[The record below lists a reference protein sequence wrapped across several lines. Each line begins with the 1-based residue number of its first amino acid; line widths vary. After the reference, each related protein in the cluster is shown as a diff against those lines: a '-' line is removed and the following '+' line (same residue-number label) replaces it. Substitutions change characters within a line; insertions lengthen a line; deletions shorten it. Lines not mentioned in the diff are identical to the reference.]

1 LLGEK
6 IESTIFP
13 LDETVSIMR
22 VMDDLRKQWGLRY
35 PNEN

>member
-1 LLGEK
+1 M
-6 IESTIFP
+6 ICS
-13 LDETVSIMR
+13 LDETVAIMQ